1 MISLAL
7 TTRRPAANTRPGAAR
22 SLAAAGVALAALL
35 LGGCQ
40 SGPEL
45 VPAEQIVSPY
55 SLAAGE
61 VLLAVAPLRNESGTA
76 SVDSMALT
84 DLVVQKFD
92 EVKGI
97 TCLPTNRT
105 LQAMRALGLST
116 VSSPADAR
124 RLARAL
130 GIDGLVVGT
139 VTAYD
144 PYDPPKLGLTLALF
158 GSEGRL
164 AGSRGGAG
172 DPMAMQTAGTEAA
185 VNNGLFRE
193 QPLTVVSEML
203 DARDQGVQMNVKRY
217 AEGRTEP
224 STALG
229 WKGYLANADLYNQF
243 ASWWTV
249 YRLVQE
255 ERLRVSRTADAERRG
270 K

>member
-1 MISLAL
+1 MITLAATSRSAVTSARIRGSRL
-7 TTRRPAANTRPGAAR
+7 LAVAGAI
-22 SLAAAGVALAALL
+22 LAAAVI
-35 LGGCQ
+35 GGCQ
-40 SGPEL
+40 STQEL

-55 SLAAGE
+55 ALAAGE

-84 DLVVQKFD
+84 DTVVQKLD
-92 EVKGI
+92 EIKGI

-105 LQAMRALGLST
+105 LQAMRALGLTT
-116 VSSPADAR
+116 VSSPADTR

-164 AGSRGGAG
+164 AGSRGEQG
-172 DPMAMQTAGTEAA
+172 DPIALQTASTEAA
-185 VNNGLFRE
+185 MNNGLFRE

-229 WKGYLANADLYNQF
+229 WRGYLANADLYNQF
-243 ASWWTV
+243 ASWWAV